1 MFLIFKKGVLRIQI
15 SLCRGTWGPWLHCTL
30 CLLWWVFPNKV
41 HRLKLRHHLRPLG
54 RCAKP
59 WISLLP
65 PSQDRLDGLF
75 FTHVTF
81 VQVGL
86 YWCWYSSLYT
96 SMSTIYLSDISS
108 VTSHFEVFPSSLQTS
123 QHMVIYL
130 PAGFSKARQV
140 TSQTP
145 SEHTK
150 MKHSESVGRF
160 CWLNCPAEEWSWRWP
175 GSCTVHFWRG

>member
-1 MFLIFKKGVLRIQI
+1 MLYFKHNVSDVQKKRCTSYSDLLM
-15 SLCRGTWGPWLHCTL
+15 SLWGPWLHCTL

-54 RCAKP
+54 RCAR
-59 WISLLP
+59 P
-65 PSQDRLDGLF
+65 PDWMAFWSTCHICPSGLILVLIEACVHPCPPYIF
-75 FTHVTF
+75 
-81 VQVGL
+81 Q
-86 YWCWYSSLYT
+86 
-96 SMSTIYLSDISS
+96 IYSDISS
-108 VTSHFEVFPSSLQTS
+108 VTSHFEVFPSSL
-123 QHMVIYL
+123 HMVIYL